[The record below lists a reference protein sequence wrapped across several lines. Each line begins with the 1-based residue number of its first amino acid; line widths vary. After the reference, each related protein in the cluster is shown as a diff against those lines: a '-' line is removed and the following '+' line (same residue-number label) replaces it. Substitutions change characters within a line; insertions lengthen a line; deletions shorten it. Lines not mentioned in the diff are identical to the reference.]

1 MEGQKSS
8 LFKKSEEIKKLKRF
22 WIVGREG
29 DWALVERIYDQ
40 VIAKLQNYKHWK
52 WNVAIISLICVS
64 SAELDM
70 GVMHKKVMD
79 PTALHSLETL
89 SDY

>member
-1 MEGQKSS
+1 MIKS
-8 LFKKSEEIKKLKRF
+8 
-22 WIVGREG
+22 
-29 DWALVERIYDQ
+29 
-40 VIAKLQNYKHWK
+40 LQNCSITNTGSEMSLSVH
-52 WNVAIISLICVS
+52 LICVS

-70 GVMHKKVMD
+70 GVMHKRVMD